1 MPREWIRAAPRIRW
15 IADPLSIDCAFQMM
29 ILWSIER
36 DGSPCLPTQAARYRQ
51 FQADFPGD
59 GVRIEVRVTQ
69 HDSHGATA
77 DIDWISADGELVA
90 RMTGYE
96 CVMDSSL
103 LKAFRDNT
111 PSVTTRRA

>member
-1 MPREWIRAAPRIRW
+1 
-15 IADPLSIDCAFQMM
+15 MM

-36 DGSPCLPTQAARYRQ
+36 VGSPCLPTQAARYRQ
-51 FQADFPGD
+51 VQADFPGD

-69 HDSHGATA
+69 HDSYGAAA
-77 DIDWISADGELVA
+77 DIDWIAADGTLVA

-96 CVMDSSL
+96 CVIDGAL

-111 PSVTTRRA
+111 LSVTTRRA

>member
-1 MPREWIRAAPRIRW
+1 
-15 IADPLSIDCAFQMM
+15 MM

-36 DGSPCLPTQAARYRQ
+36 DGTPCLPTQAARYRQ
-51 FQADFPGD
+51 FQADFPSD
-59 GVRIEVRVTQ
+59 GVRIQVRVTR
-69 HDSHGATA
+69 HDSHGVTA
-77 DIDWISADGELVA
+77 DIDWIAADGTLVA

-96 CVMDSSL
+96 CVKDRSL